1 MKRSDGV
8 EGSSVPGAEAA
19 PHDGEE
25 ERGFDLLEG
34 DAAIVEDPSQA
45 PILGSGVSEGARSAA
60 ITVEDRIYV
69 ELAIHEC
76 AQP

>member
-1 MKRSDGV
+1 VS
-8 EGSSVPGAEAA
+8 
-19 PHDGEE
+19 HDGEE

-34 DAAIVEDPSQA
+34 DAAIVEDLSHA

-60 ITVEDRIYV
+60 IAVEDRLHV
-69 ELAIHEC
+69 ELAIHEG